1 MAEMFCA
8 RFSLLTLTFYLIL
21 SRTRGEVF
29 TALIDLEN
37 IVYRERELRS
47 TLEEYVNLEE
57 QRLAKLKKFLAKVN
71 AAHSVVE
78 DDVSRYLGHP
88 VNSYLEIRRMYKEW
102 PEAERLIQL
111 DNSEGKFSFQGDL
124 LAFYRDDEFITTGLA
139 DLFLSVLKLEGSC
152 PRRLVCLK
160 YYIDI
165 VMEI

>member
-8 RFSLLTLTFYLIL
+8 RFSLVTLTFYLIL

-37 IVYRERELRS
+37 LVYRERELRF

-57 QRLAKLKKFLAKVN
+57 QRLAKLKKFLSKVN
-71 AAHSVVE
+71 AAHNVVG

-102 PEAERLIQL
+102 PEAERLVQL
-111 DNSEGKFSFQGDL
+111 DNSEGKCPFFREICLHFIGVMNS
-124 LAFYRDDEFITTGLA
+124 ITTRFNVSHRLIS
-139 DLFLSVLKLEGSC
+139 LSFKIGEQL
-152 PRRLVCLK
+152 CLP
-160 YYIDI
+160 
-165 VMEI
+165 

>member
-37 IVYRERELRS
+37 LVYRERELRF

-71 AAHSVVE
+71 AAHSVGE

-102 PEAERLIQL
+102 PEAERLVQL
-111 DNSEGKFSFQGDL
+111 DNSEGKGDL

-139 DLFLSVLKLEGSC
+139 DLFPSVLKLEGSC

>member
-37 IVYRERELRS
+37 IVYRERELRF

-71 AAHSVVE
+71 AAHSVGE

-102 PEAERLIQL
+102 PEAERLVQL
-111 DNSEGKFSFQGDL
+111 DNSEGKGDL

-139 DLFLSVLKLEGSC
+139 DLFPSVLKLEGSC

>member
-37 IVYRERELRS
+37 LVYRERELRF

-71 AAHSVVE
+71 AAHSVGE

-102 PEAERLIQL
+102 PEAERLVQL
-111 DNSEGKFSFQGDL
+111 DNSEGK
-124 LAFYRDDEFITTGLA
+124 
-139 DLFLSVLKLEGSC
+139 
-152 PRRLVCLK
+152 
-160 YYIDI
+160 
-165 VMEI
+165 

>member
-1 MAEMFCA
+1 MNIQILNSARLRCLEPHRTSFISQACGAVVCKMAEMFCA

-21 SRTRGEVF
+21 TRTRGEVF

-37 IVYRERELRS
+37 LVYRERELRF

-71 AAHSVVE
+71 TAHNVVE

-102 PEAERLIQL
+102 PEVERLVQL

-124 LAFYRDDEFITTGLA
+124 LAFY
-139 DLFLSVLKLEGSC
+139 
-152 PRRLVCLK
+152 
-160 YYIDI
+160 
-165 VMEI
+165 

>member
-37 IVYRERELRS
+37 LVYRERELRF

-71 AAHSVVE
+71 AAHSVGE

-102 PEAERLIQL
+102 PEAERLVQL
-111 DNSEGKFSFQGDL
+111 DNSEGKGDL

-139 DLFLSVLKLEGSC
+139 DLFPSVLKLEGSC
-152 PRRLVCLK
+152 SRRLVCLK

>member
-37 IVYRERELRS
+37 LVYRERELRF

-71 AAHSVVE
+71 AAHSVGE

-102 PEAERLIQL
+102 PEAERLVQL
-111 DNSEGKFSFQGDL
+111 DNSEGKLDL

-139 DLFLSVLKLEGSC
+139 DLFPSVLKLEGSC